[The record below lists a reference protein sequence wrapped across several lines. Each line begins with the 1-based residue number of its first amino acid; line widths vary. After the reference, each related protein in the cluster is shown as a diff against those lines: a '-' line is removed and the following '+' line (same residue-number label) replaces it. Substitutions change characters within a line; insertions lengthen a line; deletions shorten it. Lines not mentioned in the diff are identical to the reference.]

1 MWDETQTG
9 VLACM
14 GELFGALVA
23 TALVLMAVFV
33 PVAFYPGSIG
43 IIYQHRPRLRSRSR
57 SPRSTRSPSP
67 MLSGLKPRAAPPRG
81 WIWPVAGVI
90 VGLAFGRFSAAA
102 GHWTHALGVVVGGIA
117 GANSLIFR
125 VFNTNFS
132 RLQNG
137 YTRLIRTLVKA
148 RRWVMVTLA
157 AGIVLTVLAFT
168 AIPSAFIPDE
178 DQGYLA
184 GFSPERSIISQTER
198 MAGQI
203 AAILKRKMTYS
214 TPM

>member
-1 MWDETQTG
+1 M
-9 VLACM
+9 
-14 GELFGALVA
+14 
-23 TALVLMAVFV
+23 
-33 PVAFYPGSIG
+33 
-43 IIYQHRPRLRSRSR
+43 
-57 SPRSTRSPSP
+57 
-67 MLSGLKPRAAPPRG
+67 
-81 WIWPVAGVI
+81 
-90 VGLAFGRFSAAA
+90 
-102 GHWTHALGVVVGGIA
+102 
-117 GANSLIFR
+117 
-125 VFNTNFS
+125 FNTNFS

-184 GFSPERSIISQTER
+184 GFYQLQNGASLSQTER

-203 AAILKRKMTYS
+203 AAILKEEDDVLNANVISGYGFNGSSPDQGTILIGLKPLNERPGS
-214 TPM
+214 TSSSFAIADRLNAKLSALSSGLAVVGQPPAAPAFPPRVGSTSSSTISPATTASTSSITGAAADQSRESQR